1 VHDEE
6 LTGRVLDGKY
16 VLGPVIGR
24 GAIGRVYRA
33 KQISLEREVAIKILN
48 PGYSHHPEA
57 IARFR
62 LEARAAS
69 RIRHPGI
76 VTILDWGKDVDGLV
90 YLVIEYLPG
99 RDLFD
104 VAQKEAPLESARIA
118 RLMQQV
124 ALALGHAHGEGVI
137 HRDLKPENLRVV
149 EDPVAPLAHRERIK
163 IYDFGVAHV
172 TRGLTRVLTQVGV
185 LVGTPYYMSPEQAA
199 SIEVLPQSDLYSCGV
214 IMFLLATG
222 TLPFVAPSPIDV
234 AAMHLKKRPLRPSV
248 LNTDLDPRLEK
259 VILRCLSKD
268 PWQRPASGA
277 ELAAMLEPIASHP
290 QARFPTQGSGTE
302 KRAHKPTGLVT
313 AWAVGATTALVAL
326 GAFHVARGG
335 LRASPAAAASPIC
348 PTMPT
353 ELTPFEHAPLENAP
367 SAPNPLAPSGT
378 TSPAGA
384 VEPSREVEVP
394 SPGEG
399 PTDIGPPSEV
409 QRDKSLA
416 PVESTHSAL
425 GPSSAHPNEKL

>member
-1 VHDEE
+1 VHDAE

-48 PGYSHHPEA
+48 PGYSNHPEA

-104 VAQKEAPLESARIA
+104 VAQKEAPLESGRIA

-234 AAMHLKKRPLRPSV
+234 AAMHLRKRPLRPSV
-248 LNTDLDPRLEK
+248 LNTELDPRLEK
-259 VILRCLSKD
+259 VILQCLSKD

-277 ELAAMLEPIASHP
+277 ELASMLDPIASHP
-290 QARFPTQGSGTE
+290 MVARFPTRDTKNERPG
-302 KRAHKPTGLVT
+302 KPTRLFT
-313 AWAVGATTALVAL
+313 AWAVGAASALVVI
-326 GAFHVARGG
+326 GATHLARSRVPPSGI
-335 LRASPAAAASPIC
+335 AAAAQC
-348 PTMPT
+348 PT
-353 ELTPFEHAPLENAP
+353 APIAP
-367 SAPNPLAPSGT
+367 ADQAPLAPIT
-378 TSPAGA
+378 APVPAAGA
-384 VEPSREVEVP
+384 PEPSREAPALPV
-394 SPGEG
+394 EG
-399 PTDIGPPSEV
+399 PTDLGPPTEV
-409 QRDKSLA
+409 QRDRAVA
-416 PVESTHSAL
+416 PIETTHSVF
-425 GPSSAHPNEKL
+425 GPSAAPPNEKL

>member
-1 VHDEE
+1 
-6 LTGRVLDGKY
+6 
-16 VLGPVIGR
+16 
-24 GAIGRVYRA
+24 VYRA

-149 EDPVAPLAHRERIK
+149 EDPVAPLAHRERVK

-199 SIEVLPQSDLYSCGV
+199 STEVLPQSDLYSCGV

-277 ELAAMLEPIASHP
+277 ELAAMLDPIASHSV
-290 QARFPTQGSGTE
+290 ARFPTQDRETE
-302 KRAHKPTGLVT
+302 KRARKPSGLVM
-313 AWAVGATTALVAL
+313 AWAIGATSALVAL
-326 GAFHVARGG
+326 VAGHIVARGRLASSAAVASTSTCAPLSAELSPFNRSIETTAPADPG
-335 LRASPAAAASPIC
+335 PPASITTPIAPRAIEPSEGDGPSPA
-348 PTMPT
+348 
-353 ELTPFEHAPLENAP
+353 
-367 SAPNPLAPSGT
+367 
-378 TSPAGA
+378 
-384 VEPSREVEVP
+384 
-394 SPGEG
+394 EG
-399 PTDIGPPSEV
+399 PTDLGPPSEV
-409 QRDKSLA
+409 QRDKTLA
-416 PVESTHSAL
+416 PIESTHSAL
-425 GPSSAHPNEKL
+425 GPGSAHPNEKL

>member
-1 VHDEE
+1 MHENE

-33 KQISLEREVAIKILN
+33 KQLSLEREVAVKILN
-48 PGYSHHPEA
+48 PGYSNHPEA

-76 VTILDWGKDVDGLV
+76 VTILDWGKDTDGLF

-104 VAQKEAPLESARIA
+104 IAQKEAPLESARIA
-118 RLMQQV
+118 RLMQQI
-124 ALALGHAHGEGVI
+124 ALALAHAHGEGVI
-137 HRDLKPENLRVV
+137 HRDLKPENLRVL
-149 EDPVAPLAHRERIK
+149 EDPVAPIAHRERVK

-172 TRGLTRVLTQVGV
+172 TRGLTRVLTRVGA

-199 SIEVLPQSDLYSCGV
+199 SQEVMPQSDLYSCGV
-214 IMFLLATG
+214 IMYLLATG

-248 LNTDLDPRLEK
+248 LNPELDPRLEK
-259 VILRCLSKD
+259 IILCCLAKD

-277 ELAAMLEPIASHP
+277 ELAAMLDPIASAP
-290 QARFPTQGSGTE
+290 AVARFPIGGAHDE
-302 KRAHKPTGLVT
+302 RRAKRPSRLVT
-313 AWAVGATTALVAL
+313 AWAVGATSALLAIVA
-326 GAFHVARGG
+326 AQIARGG
-335 LRASPAAAASPIC
+335 VKSTSAATARISPPLCDSAIGAPINVVAPQIASEPIDLITPVGPIA
-348 PTMPT
+348 PTP
-353 ELTPFEHAPLENAP
+353 EGSE
-367 SAPNPLAPSGT
+367 T
-378 TSPAGA
+378 TVDIARQLP
-384 VEPSREVEVP
+384 PVP
-394 SPGEG
+394 
-399 PTDIGPPSEV
+399 DV
-409 QRDKSLA
+409 
-416 PVESTHSAL
+416 THSAL
-425 GPSSAHPNEKL
+425 GPGSPRANEKL

>member
-1 VHDEE
+1 VHEQE

-16 VLGPVIGR
+16 ILGPVIGR

-33 KQISLEREVAIKILN
+33 KQLSLEREVAIKILN
-48 PGYSHHPEA
+48 PGYANHPEA

-104 VAQKEAPLESARIA
+104 VAQKEAPLDSARIA

-149 EDPVAPLAHRERIK
+149 EDPVAPLAHRERVK

-199 SIEVLPQSDLYSCGV
+199 SIEVMPQSDFYSCGV

-234 AAMHLKKRPLRPSV
+234 AAMHLRKRPLRPSV
-248 LNTDLDPRLEK
+248 LNSELDPRLER
-259 VILRCLSKD
+259 VILQCLSKD

-277 ELAAMLEPIASHP
+277 ELAALLDPIAAHSG
-290 QARFPTQGSGTE
+290 ARFPTRDARSEARPQ
-302 KRAHKPTGLVT
+302 KPLRLLT
-313 AWAVGATTALVAL
+313 AWAVGAASALVAI
-326 GAFHVARGG
+326 GAAHVARGG
-335 LRASPAAAASPIC
+335 VPIAGASSSPTLCPTVEPNQATPAEPSPAAP
-348 PTMPT
+348 
-353 ELTPFEHAPLENAP
+353 
-367 SAPNPLAPSGT
+367 
-378 TSPAGA
+378 
-384 VEPSREVEVP
+384 P
-394 SPGEG
+394 SPSEG
-399 PTDIGPPSEV
+399 PTD
-409 QRDKSLA
+409 LA
-416 PVESTHSAL
+416 PKPELERTPAESTHSAL
-425 GPSSAHPNEKL
+425 RPNPEPPIEKL